1 MKPFY
6 FDLDNVSLLRGNHL
20 IGSVNP
26 KSITNTFFQ
35 ELFTS
40 WELMSCMDLLSQP
53 ITALFANMTAAY
65 TQIQLEFKNK
75 TYHSNNCLEH
85 QKSVKKLCNKYLY
98 FTAPENSAQDTRYR
112 EPRQQLI
119 LAGLYCQGACSV
131 TVVCIHEQVLLWTYG
146 SGSHI
151 KSKN

>member
-6 FDLDNVSLLRGNHL
+6 FDLDNVSLARGNNL

-26 KSITNTFFQ
+26 KSITNTFLQ

-40 WELMSCMDLLSQP
+40 WELMSCTD

-98 FTAPENSAQDTRYR
+98 FTAPENSAQVTRYR

-131 TVVCIHEQVLLWTYG
+131 TVVCVHEQVLLWTYG

>member
-1 MKPFY
+1 M
-6 FDLDNVSLLRGNHL
+6 

-26 KSITNTFFQ
+26 KSITNAFFQ

-40 WELMSCMDLLSQP
+40 WELTSCTYLLSHP
-53 ITALFANMTAAY
+53 ITALFANVTAAY

-98 FTAPENSAQDTRYR
+98 FTAPENSAQDTRYG

-131 TVVCIHEQVLLWTYG
+131 TAVCIHEQVLLWTYG

>member
-1 MKPFY
+1 MQEPISNPFQVHFFRSCY
-6 FDLDNVSLLRGNHL
+6 LLGAHVMHTSSFSTYHL
-20 IGSVNP
+20 LALLA
-26 KSITNTFFQ
+26 NT
-35 ELFTS
+35 
-40 WELMSCMDLLSQP
+40 
-53 ITALFANMTAAY
+53 TAGC
-65 TQIQLEFKNK
+65 TQTQSEFKNK

-98 FTAPENSAQDTRYR
+98 FTAPENSAQVTRYR

-131 TVVCIHEQVLLWTYG
+131 TVVCFHEQVLLWTCG

-151 KSKN
+151 KSKNSGEKPYSIES

>member
-1 MKPFY
+1 MKSFY
-6 FDLDNVSLLRGNHL
+6 FDLDKVRLPRGNHL

-40 WELMSCMDLLSQP
+40 WELTSYMDLLSQP
-53 ITALFANMTAAY
+53 IPAPFAHMTTGY
-65 TQIQLEFKNK
+65 TRTQLEFKNK

-98 FTAPENSAQDTRYR
+98 FTAPENSAQVTRHR
-112 EPRQQLI
+112 EPRQQLTR
-119 LAGLYCQGACSV
+119 AGLYCQGACSV

>member
-6 FDLDNVSLLRGNHL
+6 FDLDNVSLPRGNHL

-40 WELMSCMDLLSQP
+40 WELTSCTDPLSQP

-65 TQIQLEFKNK
+65 TRIQLEFKNK

>member
-6 FDLDNVSLLRGNHL
+6 FDLDNVSLARGNNL

-26 KSITNTFFQ
+26 KSITNTFLQ

-40 WELMSCMDLLSQP
+40 WELTSCTD

-98 FTAPENSAQDTRYR
+98 FTAPENSAQVTRYR

-131 TVVCIHEQVLLWTYG
+131 TVVCVHEQVLLWTYG